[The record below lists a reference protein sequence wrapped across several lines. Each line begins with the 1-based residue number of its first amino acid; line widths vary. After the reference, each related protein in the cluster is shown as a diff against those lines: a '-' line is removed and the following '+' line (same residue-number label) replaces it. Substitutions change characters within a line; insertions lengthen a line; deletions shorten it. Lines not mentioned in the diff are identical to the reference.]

1 MGNPEYSSKAK
12 KFFKDCHELDIKLV
26 TSVITI
32 EEYKVFPY
40 RNNCYEYIE
49 SFEHLIRVLNIEYVN
64 IDKIAADKAA
74 QIRAVY
80 KGFKGMDSLQ
90 LAAACLKKCD
100 LFLTNDKQ
108 LKQFEGIKCIT
119 MDDIE

>member
-1 MGNPEYSSKAK
+1 ME
-12 KFFKDCHELDIKLV
+12 IKLV

-40 RNNCYEYIE
+40 RNNRHELIE
-49 SFEHLIRVLNIEYVN
+49 SFERLIGVLNIEFVD
-64 IDKIAADKAA
+64 IDKIVADRAA
-74 QIRAVY
+74 QIRAAY

-90 LAAACLKKCD
+90 LAVACLEKCD
-100 LFLTNDKQ
+100 LFLTNDKW

-119 MDDIE
+119 MDDIGCSMKE